1 MPYDEA
7 FDRLYGSGKTINS
20 NSTSDELP
28 DGYEWN
34 EKKNESH
41 PQRRIE
47 YIVHISQMV
56 DTTSGIHV
64 RPTSCMKSILE
75 VQK

>member
-1 MPYDEA
+1 MRIPPKKPGKYVSKPKIKSVPYDEA

-34 EKKNESH
+34 EKKTKVI
-41 PQRRIE
+41 PK
-47 YIVHISQMV
+47 
-56 DTTSGIHV
+56 DA
-64 RPTSCMKSILE
+64 
-75 VQK
+75 